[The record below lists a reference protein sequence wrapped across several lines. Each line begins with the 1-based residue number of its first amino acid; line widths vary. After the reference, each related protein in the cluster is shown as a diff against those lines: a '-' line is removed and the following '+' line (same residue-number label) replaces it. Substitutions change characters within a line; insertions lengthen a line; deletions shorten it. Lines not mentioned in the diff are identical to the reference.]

1 MSRIGEPEIV
11 FVVSTVAHEQPL
23 VLTMGSSE
31 SLPWEKV
38 SAQFPSLSAQVRAWL
53 EHRLN
58 MSSSVEQLYTHAE
71 RYLLGEPE
79 APVLSVSYLSNIH
92 LSKTPGRDWKSW
104 YDYLPWEDR
113 RESATRTPFD
123 ISSLVSSLDRWCAT
137 PRSPLHQ
144 ARLRN
149 RIAILFGLPPHTW
162 REDRALSRLQLL
174 HAAGLIPDM
183 EGGALFDHTVAGRAM
198 EHDHRRILATAVSRV
213 RANLFSHVVLFS
225 FAPTQFT
232 LLELQLIAEAVLG
245 RRVHKQ
251 NFRRWAEPYVVPV
264 IPNVSRGSHGRPAR
278 MFSTRASAYRDEPA
292 TGPERPRS
300 DRIVFT

>member
-1 MSRIGEPEIV
+1 
-11 FVVSTVAHEQPL
+11 
-23 VLTMGSSE
+23 
-31 SLPWEKV
+31 
-38 SAQFPSLSAQVRAWL
+38 
-53 EHRLN
+53 
-58 MSSSVEQLYTHAE
+58 
-71 RYLLGEPE
+71 
-79 APVLSVSYLSNIH
+79 
-92 LSKTPGRDWKSW
+92 
-104 YDYLPWEDR
+104 
-113 RESATRTPFD
+113 
-123 ISSLVSSLDRWCAT
+123 
-137 PRSPLHQ
+137 
-144 ARLRN
+144 
-149 RIAILFGLPPHTW
+149 
-162 REDRALSRLQLL
+162 
-174 HAAGLIPDM
+174 
-183 EGGALFDHTVAGRAM
+183 M

-251 NFRRWAEPYVVPV
+251 IFRRWAEPYVVPV